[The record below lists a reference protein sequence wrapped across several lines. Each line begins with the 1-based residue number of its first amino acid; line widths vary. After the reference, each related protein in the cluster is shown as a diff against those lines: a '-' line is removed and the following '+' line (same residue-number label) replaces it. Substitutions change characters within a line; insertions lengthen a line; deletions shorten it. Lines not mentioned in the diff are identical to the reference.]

1 MLYRLIL
8 KTIGNNLKLK
18 RHQSMKNLTVI
29 VSLFL
34 CIALTNNVLAMGFP
48 HNLLAGKK
56 NLKSEKISNNHG
68 QNISKKVIM
77 LKDSRLNYVGQKL
90 LNYIFRPKN

>member
-1 MLYRLIL
+1 
-8 KTIGNNLKLK
+8 
-18 RHQSMKNLTVI
+18 MKNLAVI
-29 VSLFL
+29 ISLFL

-56 NLKSEKISNNHG
+56 GLKKEKITNNHV

-77 LKDSRLNYVGQKL
+77 LKDSRLIYVGQKV
-90 LNYIFRPKN
+90 LNYMFGPKN

>member
-1 MLYRLIL
+1 M
-8 KTIGNNLKLK
+8 KT
-18 RHQSMKNLTVI
+18 LTVI

-34 CIALTNNVLAMGFP
+34 CISLTYNALAMGFP

-56 NLKSEKISNNHG
+56 NLKKEKISNNHV

-77 LKDSRLNYVGQKL
+77 LKDSRLIYVGQKI
-90 LNYIFRPKN
+90 LNYTFRPKN

>member
-1 MLYRLIL
+1 
-8 KTIGNNLKLK
+8 
-18 RHQSMKNLTVI
+18 MKNLTVI
-29 VSLFL
+29 ISLFL

-56 NLKSEKISNNHG
+56 GLKKEKITNNHV

-77 LKDSRLNYVGQKL
+77 CSKNALILWSEHIIQYL
-90 LNYIFRPKN
+90 LTYIN

>member
-1 MLYRLIL
+1 
-8 KTIGNNLKLK
+8 
-18 RHQSMKNLTVI
+18 MKNLTVL

-34 CIALTNNVLAMGFP
+34 CIALTNNSLAMGFP

-56 NLKSEKISNNHG
+56 SVKKEKVSNNNV

-77 LKDSRLNYVGQKL
+77 SNENRFNYVGQKVL
-90 LNYIFRPKN
+90 SILFKHSI

>member
-1 MLYRLIL
+1 
-8 KTIGNNLKLK
+8 
-18 RHQSMKNLTVI
+18 MKNLTII

-34 CIALTNNVLAMGFP
+34 CITLTNNSLAMGFP

-56 NLKSEKISNNHG
+56 NVKKEKISSNHV

-77 LKDSRLNYVGQKL
+77 SNENRFIYVGQKVL
-90 LNYIFRPKN
+90 SILFKHMI

>member
-1 MLYRLIL
+1 
-8 KTIGNNLKLK
+8 
-18 RHQSMKNLTVI
+18 MKNLTVI
-29 VSLFL
+29 ISLFL

-56 NLKSEKISNNHG
+56 GLKKEKITNNQV

-77 LKDSRLNYVGQKL
+77 LKDSRLIYVSQKV
-90 LNYIFRPKN
+90 LNYMFRPKN

>member
-1 MLYRLIL
+1 
-8 KTIGNNLKLK
+8 
-18 RHQSMKNLTVI
+18 MKNLTII

-34 CIALTNNVLAMGFP
+34 CIALTNNSLALGFP

-56 NLKSEKISNNHG
+56 SVKKEKISSNHV

-77 LKDSRLNYVGQKL
+77 SNENRFIDVGQKIL
-90 LNYIFRPKN
+90 SILFKHSV

>member
-1 MLYRLIL
+1 
-8 KTIGNNLKLK
+8 
-18 RHQSMKNLTVI
+18 MKNLTVI
-29 VSLFL
+29 ISLFL

-56 NLKSEKISNNHG
+56 GLKKEKITNNHV

-77 LKDSRLNYVGQKL
+77 LKDSRLIYVGQKV
-90 LNYIFRPKN
+90 LNYMFGPKN

>member
-1 MLYRLIL
+1 
-8 KTIGNNLKLK
+8 
-18 RHQSMKNLTVI
+18 MKNLTVI

-34 CIALTNNVLAMGFP
+34 CMALTNNVLAMGFP

-56 NLKSEKISNNHG
+56 GLKKEKITNNHV

-77 LKDSRLNYVGQKL
+77 LRDGRLIYVGQKV
-90 LNYIFRPKN
+90 LNYMLRPKN

>member
-1 MLYRLIL
+1 
-8 KTIGNNLKLK
+8 
-18 RHQSMKNLTVI
+18 MKNLTVI
-29 VSLFL
+29 ISLFL
-34 CIALTNNVLAMGFP
+34 CIALTNNILAMGFP

-56 NLKSEKISNNHG
+56 GLRKEKITNNHV

-77 LKDSRLNYVGQKL
+77 LRDGRLIYVGQKV

>member
-1 MLYRLIL
+1 
-8 KTIGNNLKLK
+8 
-18 RHQSMKNLTVI
+18 MKNLTVI

-34 CIALTNNVLAMGFP
+34 CIALTNNVIAMGFP

-56 NLKSEKISNNHG
+56 GLKKEKTNNNRL

-77 LKDSRLNYVGQKL
+77 LKDSRLIYVGQKV
-90 LNYIFRPKN
+90 LNYMFRPKN

>member
-1 MLYRLIL
+1 
-8 KTIGNNLKLK
+8 
-18 RHQSMKNLTVI
+18 MKNLTVMI
-29 VSLFL
+29 SLFL

-56 NLKSEKISNNHG
+56 GLKKDKVNSNHV

-77 LKDSRLNYVGQKL
+77 LKDSRLIYVGQKV
-90 LNYIFRPKN
+90 LNYMFRPKN